1 MGATLR
7 KLDDAPIL
15 IVTHE
20 GYMSLSSVE
29 AATQAVAE
37 VLAASDVPIYG
48 IIDTRAAYTDLSELL
63 RILYHQTK
71 DSPGTIAE
79 GRDRIVLVGTHPLL
93 RVFRKLFHLDQFGG
107 RIIPIFTSLE
117 DALIAVHARIAADA
131 QTHAVAQR

>member
-20 GYMSLSSVE
+20 GYVSLSSVE
-29 AATQAVAE
+29 AVTLRIAE

-48 IIDTRAAYTDLSELL
+48 IIDTRGAYTDLSELL

-79 GRDRIVLVGTHPLL
+79 GKDRVVLVGTHPLL

-107 RIIPIFTSLE
+107 RIIPIFTSME
-117 DALIAVHARIAADA
+117 DALIAVHARVEADA
-131 QTHAVAQR
+131 RAHAVAQP